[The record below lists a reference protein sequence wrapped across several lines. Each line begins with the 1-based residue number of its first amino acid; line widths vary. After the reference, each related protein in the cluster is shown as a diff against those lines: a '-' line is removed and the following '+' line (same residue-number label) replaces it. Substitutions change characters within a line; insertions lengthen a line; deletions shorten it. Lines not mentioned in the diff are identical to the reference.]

1 MQEKVVLLGN
11 GEVAV
16 RIGDWLLQRDD
27 YELTCVVP
35 TVPETSASDSLI
47 RWCSVRGIPLVESG
61 HFGDIPGID
70 AGGPVA
76 DLALCVG
83 YEEPLTPQLVAK
95 VGRCL
100 NLHNGALPR
109 YRGDS
114 PINWAL
120 KNGERMHGVTLH
132 EVTPVQNAG
141 PIVGQVTFPI
151 YPECDEVI
159 DVSGRVIEYGYTL
172 LAQTLPILDR
182 ITPTA
187 QDESQSS
194 FYGVD
199 DRDAL
204 GERREFTREQSRR
217 RYGATG
223 RSPSPPVRTA
233 VPARG

>member
-1 MQEKVVLLGN
+1 MQKKVVLLGN
-11 GEVAV
+11 GEAAV

-27 YELTCVVP
+27 YDLTCVVP
-35 TVPETSASDSLI
+35 TVPETSSSDSLI
-47 RWCSVRGIPLVESG
+47 RWCGVRGVAFVESG
-61 HFGDIPGID
+61 HLSDIPGMD
-70 AGGPVA
+70 GSGPVA
-76 DLALCVG
+76 DLALCAG
-83 YEEPLTPQLVAK
+83 YEETLTQQFVAN

-100 NLHNGALPR
+100 NLHNGPLPR

-132 EVTPVQNAG
+132 EVTPVLNAG
-141 PIVGQVTFPI
+141 PIIGQVTFPI
-151 YPECDEVI
+151 YPEFDEVI
-159 DVSGRVIEYGYTL
+159 DVSGRAIEYGYTL

-204 GERREFTREQSRR
+204 GERREFTREQSRLR
-217 RYGATG
+217 NGAAG
-223 RSPSPPVRTA
+223 RSPSRLEPTA
-233 VPARG
+233 VPTRG